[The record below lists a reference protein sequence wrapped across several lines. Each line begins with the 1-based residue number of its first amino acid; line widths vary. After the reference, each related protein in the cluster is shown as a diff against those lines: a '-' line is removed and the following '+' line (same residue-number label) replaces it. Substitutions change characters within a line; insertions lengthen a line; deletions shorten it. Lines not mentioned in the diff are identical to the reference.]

1 MDHENLDDPAIRKIF
16 IPYLGD
22 HYLTANRSAV
32 IEEVAGKYIRT
43 DLTAFDQHQNQV
55 HGVEIKSDRDS
66 LTRLENQI
74 RNYDLTHTHCHIVT
88 GERFVNKVASIIPP
102 YWYQHVIRGGQVE
115 TIQTGYRN
123 PMFSASEFLV
133 WFDSKNLK
141 KMIKSAGGRR
151 YSKLMV
157 YQLVDMLAD
166 LYRGRDDDL
175 LDDAIP
181 YLLTEKHWWL
191 LRAHF
196 IS

>member
-22 HYLTANRSAV
+22 HYLTENRSAV

-66 LTRLENQI
+66 LTRLRKQI
-74 RNYDLTHTHCHIVT
+74 ENYDLTHTHCHIVT
-88 GERFVNKVASIIPP
+88 GERFADKVAELIPP
-102 YWYQHVIRGGQVE
+102 YWYQHVIIDGTVDSIHE
-115 TIQTGYRN
+115 GYRN
-123 PMFSASEFLV
+123 PMFDASEFLV

-191 LRAHF
+191 QRAHF
-196 IS
+196 F